1 MLKHLYRDIPEDSY
15 SSCEPVEGS
24 SKDDRDTTTWYDQR
38 EEVDEEF
45 PLTFA
50 DKVTVKSFS
59 HKARRTLKW

>member
-15 SSCEPVEGS
+15 SCSEPVEGS
-24 SKDDRDTTTWYDQR
+24 SKDDRDTENWCDQR
-38 EEVDEEF
+38 EEADEEF